1 MIKYITLLILS
12 FFDFFHR
19 KKIFKFLNDNKLS
32 NIDILF
38 DVGAHKGETIIS
50 FSKNLNLKKIYSFEA
65 SSISCETLFKNIEK
79 IKLKIPKTEIKIE
92 NLALGSSIKE
102 IVIKHFSESSS
113 STLKDINTSSKYFK
127 KKKNFL
133 FGNNEIDF
141 FKEIN
146 VKQTTIDFYMN
157 HEKINKIDLL
167 KIDAEGY
174 EYDIILGGAKNIQNI
189 KLILFEHHYD
199 DMIFKGYKFRDI
211 NKFLLKNNF
220 KQVFKIK
227 MPFRKTFEYIYQNKD
242 I

>member
-127 KKKNFL
+127 KKKSFL

-174 EYDIILGGAKNIQNI
+174 EYDIILGGAKNIHNI